1 MGQNFYSLEGV
12 LMSFQDDVRENEMI
26 ELFDLVKDQT
36 EGRSGVDAFLEIDG
50 KTLAFELKT
59 TSRGSVTTVRD
70 FGLDH
75 IRKWE
80 GKHWLIGFFVG
91 GDIHYKYGSPSM
103 MKPWIDSKHEY
114 ILPDYKISGLA
125 SSYLGEKDLF
135 EICGEK
141 EIYTFEDAKKL
152 HKRQYSAEKY
162 RSLMDLNNGYSKE
175 VMLDILKDRAK
186 YIALRGST
194 LNNPHIP
201 STYFRGWERITE
213 NHAAHFRRLVRQY
226 LSTV

>member
-1 MGQNFYSLEGV
+1 
-12 LMSFQDDVRENEMI
+12 MSFQDDVRENEMI
-26 ELFDLVKDQT
+26 ELFDLIKDQT
-36 EGRSGVDAFLEIDG
+36 EGRSGIDAFLDIDG
-50 KTLAFELKT
+50 NLLPFELKT
-59 TSRGSVTTVRD
+59 TSNGSVTTVRD

-80 GKHWLIGFFVG
+80 GKYWLIGFFVG
-91 GDIHYKYGSPSM
+91 RDIHYKFGSPLM

-114 ILPDYKISGLA
+114 ILPDYKISDRA
-125 SSYLGEKDLF
+125 SSYLGLEDLY

-141 EIYTFEDAKKL
+141 DIYSFEDANKL

-162 RSLMDLNNGYSKE
+162 RSLMDVNNGYSKE
-175 VMLDILKDRAK
+175 AMLAILKDRAR

-201 STYFRGWERITE
+201 HSYFRGWERITE
-213 NHAAHFRRLVRQY
+213 NHAEHLRRLVRQY
-226 LSTV
+226 LSTL